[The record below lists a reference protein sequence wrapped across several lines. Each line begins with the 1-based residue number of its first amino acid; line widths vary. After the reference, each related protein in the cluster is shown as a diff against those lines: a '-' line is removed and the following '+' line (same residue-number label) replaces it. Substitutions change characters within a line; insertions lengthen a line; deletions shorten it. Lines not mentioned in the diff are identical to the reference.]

1 MTLNEALQIINGSRT
16 SGPTRTLFLAC
27 GFQPLHLATFFQA
40 HAILRLHGDGFQP
53 LHLATLFQAHAILRL
68 HGEQVRVETGRKLA
82 PRGQQCGF
90 TP

>member
-16 SGPTRTLFLAC
+16 NGPTRTLFLAC
-27 GFQPLHLATFFQA
+27 
-40 HAILRLHGDGFQP
+40 GFQP